1 MEYKMKYAMQSVY
14 FMFGMLMLSVL
25 ILTGCGSSTGMQR
38 SEKATTSMETFDNDI
53 KLVVAQIDA
62 TNASLNDLTRSSQS
76 DVKKAFDLY
85 KKQVSKIEDLQKSFA
100 KHADEMNARGKD
112 YFDEWQKDGDK
123 YKNPAIQQLS
133 EQRQQEL
140 ADIYGQ
146 IARNSL
152 GVKEAFQTYVSD
164 AKQVLNYLSND
175 LTPKGIEA
183 IAPTSQKV
191 IYDGDNLK
199 YSIKNVQT
207 AVDRARAEMSQ
218 TGKIE

>member
-1 MEYKMKYAMQSVY
+1 MKSVF
-14 FMFGMLMLSVL
+14 FMFGMLMLSVF

>member
-76 DVKKAFDLY
+76 DVKKAFDIY
-85 KKQVSKIEDLQKSFA
+85 KKQVSKIEDLQKTFA
-100 KHADEMNARGKD
+100 KHSDEMNARGKD

-140 ADIYGQ
+140 SDIYGQ

-164 AKQVLNYLSND
+164 AKQVLNYLSTD

>member
-1 MEYKMKYAMQSVY
+1 MKYAMKSVF
-14 FMFGMLMLSVL
+14 FMFGMLMLSVF

-85 KKQVSKIEDLQKSFA
+85 KKQVSKIEDLQKTFA
-100 KHADEMNARGKD
+100 KHSDEMNARGKD

>member
-1 MEYKMKYAMQSVY
+1 MKYAMKSVF
-14 FMFGMLMLSVL
+14 FMFGMLMLSAL

>member
-1 MEYKMKYAMQSVY
+1 MKYAMKSVF
-14 FMFGMLMLSVL
+14 FMFGMLMLSAL

-85 KKQVSKIEDLQKSFA
+85 KKQVSKIEDLQKTFA
-100 KHADEMNARGKD
+100 KHSDEMNARGKD

>member
-1 MEYKMKYAMQSVY
+1 
-14 FMFGMLMLSVL
+14 
-25 ILTGCGSSTGMQR
+25 
-38 SEKATTSMETFDNDI
+38 
-53 KLVVAQIDA
+53 
-62 TNASLNDLTRSSQS
+62 
-76 DVKKAFDLY
+76 
-85 KKQVSKIEDLQKSFA
+85 LQKTFA
-100 KHADEMNARGKD
+100 KHSDEMNARGKD

-175 LTPKGIEA
+175 LTPKGIES

-199 YSIKNVQT
+199 YSIKYVQT
-207 AVDRARAEMSQ
+207 AIDRARVEMSQ

>member
-1 MEYKMKYAMQSVY
+1 MKYAMQSVY

-76 DVKKAFDLY
+76 DVKKAFDIY
-85 KKQVSKIEDLQKSFA
+85 KKQVSKIEDLQKTFA
-100 KHADEMNARGKD
+100 KHSDEMNARGKD

-140 ADIYGQ
+140 SDIYGQ

>member
-1 MEYKMKYAMQSVY
+1 MKYAMKSVF
-14 FMFGMLMLSVL
+14 FMFGMLMLSVF